1 MFYRLLHQMG
11 IFGDQAPARL
21 REFRT
26 PGQLSPE
33 ELIDRYALQ
42 CRPVRDLLVD
52 YLRERQAALDYSSLK
67 NLSHFL
73 GRCFWQDLERHHPGI
88 ASLHLPAEVA
98 AAWKQRLRTRPQT
111 VTASTGE
118 KTVTY
123 VPRVNYRQCL
133 TPVRAFYLDLAQW
146 AVEDPARWAP
156 WAVPCPVGGEE
167 ISQRKFQRH
176 RKARMDART
185 RERLPVLP
193 VLVRTTAERRKAAEA
208 LLAAARQARPGR
220 DLHRRRADPD
230 PVHPHQDRTGEDL
243 GRRPGHRQATQP
255 RPGRRPRVL
264 GLGRCRSPAPDR
276 LPRRGTARD
285 HPPQPGAIPAAHHR

>member
-1 MFYRLLHQMG
+1 M
-11 IFGDQAPARL
+11 
-21 REFRT
+21 
-26 PGQLSPE
+26 
-33 ELIDRYALQ
+33 
-42 CRPVRDLLVD
+42 D
-52 YLRERQAALDYSSLK
+52 YLRERQAALDYASLK

-118 KTVTY
+118 KTVSY

-146 AVEDPARWAP
+146 AVEDPARCAP
-156 WAVPCPVGGEE
+156 WAVPCPVSGEE

-193 VLVRTTAERRKAAEA
+193 VLVRTTAERRKTAEA
-208 LLAAARQARPGR
+208 LLRRRPPGPARR

-230 PVHPHQDRTGEDL
+230 PVRPHQDRTGAGSGQTTRAPASDATSAWKKTTRS
-243 GRRPGHRQATQP
+243 GPGP
-255 RPGRRPRVL
+255 L
-264 GLGRCRSPAPDR
+264 SRSCA
-276 LPRRGTARD
+276 
-285 HPPQPGAIPAAHHR
+285 